1 MGRRSLR
8 RHMARKQPTVCGMG
22 RSGGSG
28 TGGSVTQTAES
39 QETLI
44 GTMEAQQQSTVIAI
58 QIQFL
63 FSREL
68 IFILFLTT
76 FKLIDLDVNMF

>member
-1 MGRRSLR
+1 
-8 RHMARKQPTVCGMG
+8 MARKQPTVCGMG

-63 FSREL
+63 FSRGH

-76 FKLIDLDVNMF
+76 FK